1 MSDSIFL
8 KVCSRSRFVGFY
20 WSVGKVKLEVEV
32 NLKILNILFL
42 AGSRLTN
49 FVGIISQGLRIAPPE
64 APATGYMVISLFL
77 SLCILIFIFTCTCDI
92 LTYFSARL
100 TFFILLCSLAK
111 GFTLLTLSVRVLSIA
126 LLIRKILLA

>member
-64 APATGYMVISLFL
+64 APATGYMVISLSL
-77 SLCILIFIFTCTCDI
+77 SLCIRIFIFTCTCDI

>member
-32 NLKILNILFL
+32 NLKIQNILFL

-64 APATGYMVISLFL
+64 APATGYMVISL
-77 SLCILIFIFTCTCDI
+77 S
-92 LTYFSARL
+92 
-100 TFFILLCSLAK
+100 
-111 GFTLLTLSVRVLSIA
+111 LSVCVCVCVHMCIY
-126 LLIRKILLA
+126 IYMHM

>member
-8 KVCSRSRFVGFY
+8 KVCSRLRFVGFY

-32 NLKILNILFL
+32 NLKIQNILFL

-64 APATGYMVISLFL
+64 APATGYMVISLSLSL
-77 SLCILIFIFTCTCDI
+77 SLCVHMCIYI
-92 LTYFSARL
+92 YMHM
-100 TFFILLCSLAK
+100 
-111 GFTLLTLSVRVLSIA
+111 
-126 LLIRKILLA
+126 

>member
-64 APATGYMVISLFL
+64 APATGYMVISLSL
-77 SLCILIFIFTCTCDI
+77 SLCIRIFIFTCTCDI
-92 LTYFSARL
+92 LTHFSARL

>member
-32 NLKILNILFL
+32 NLKIQNILFL

-64 APATGYMVISLFL
+64 APATGYMVISL
-77 SLCILIFIFTCTCDI
+77 
-92 LTYFSARL
+92 
-100 TFFILLCSLAK
+100 
-111 GFTLLTLSVRVLSIA
+111 SVCVCVCVCAYVYLYLHAHVIY
-126 LLIRKILLA
+126 

>member
-32 NLKILNILFL
+32 NLKIQNILFL

-64 APATGYMVISLFL
+64 APATGYMVISLSL
-77 SLCILIFIFTCTCDI
+77 SLCICVFIFTCICDI
-92 LTYFSARL
+92 LTYFSASL